1 MKGGFILKSRIV
13 FSVVSALITLV
24 SAFSAPATNAIKGE
38 PSFPYT
44 STVSHSTKNYEF
56 SDLKNLKIET
66 DRLIITQTDEG
77 DLDKLSEYLL
87 DKEVTKYLDPTLKD
101 GFETKEQALSFLKTK
116 GSDEFD
122 YTLEFTVKLKDRN
135 APIGKLDLSLFK
147 LGSSSYSGVYVGY
160 WLGKEY
166 QGKKYMSEAAVALCN
181 EAFNALDV
189 QALYIVCDPENA
201 KSIGLAEKIFDS
213 IEKINSNARLYSKK
227 FEDSG
232 IAQLFL
238 SKFKMFDE

>member
-1 MKGGFILKSRIV
+1 MKSRIV
-13 FSVVSALITLV
+13 FSVVSALTIFV
-24 SAFSAPATNAIKGE
+24 STFSTPATNALKGE
-38 PSFPYT
+38 SLFPYT
-44 STVSHSTKNYEF
+44 STVSDSTKNYEF

-66 DRLIITQTDEG
+66 DRLIITPTDEE
-77 DLDKLSEYLL
+77 DRDKLSEYLL

-122 YTLEFTVKLKDRN
+122 YTLEFTVKLKDGA

-147 LGSSSYSGVYVGY
+147 KLGSSSCTGVYLGY
-160 WLGKEY
+160 WLGREY

-181 EAFNALDV
+181 EAFNASDI
-189 QALYIVCDPENA
+189 QALYIVCDSSNT

-213 IEKINSNARLYSKK
+213 IEKINSNTRLYSKK

-232 IAQLFL
+232 LAQLFL
-238 SKFKMFDE
+238 SKFEMFRE